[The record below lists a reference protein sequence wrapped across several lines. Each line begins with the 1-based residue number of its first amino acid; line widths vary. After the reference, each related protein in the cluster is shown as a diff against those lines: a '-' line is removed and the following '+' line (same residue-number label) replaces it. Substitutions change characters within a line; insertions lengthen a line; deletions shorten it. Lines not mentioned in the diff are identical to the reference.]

1 MSALKTAAGQTF
13 RSLRIRNY
21 KLYFIGMLVSTCG
34 TWMQSVAQSW
44 LVLRISGSSAAVGFT
59 VALQFLPILLGGAWS
74 GVLADRIDKR
84 RLLMGTQTAAGILAG
99 ALGFVVILDVVQL
112 WHIFVLAFALGIV
125 TALDNPA
132 RRALAVE
139 MVGKEHVS
147 NAVSLSS
154 AMFTGA
160 RVIGPAI
167 AGLLIAGVGIAWCFF
182 ANAISYV
189 AAIAAFMLMRPAEF
203 QAADRIPRQKGQLR
217 DGLRYVWRTPEL
229 RTPLLIVAV
238 IGTLSYNFQVVLPAL
253 AKFTFG
259 GDASTFGVMYSIMSV
274 GSVLGALFV
283 AHRTYATRGMLVA
296 SAGAFGAL
304 LLVAAIA
311 PNLWLETL
319 VLMFVGGAGVMF
331 VSTANGLLQQ
341 HADPQMQ
348 GRVMALYS
356 VAFLGSTPI
365 GSPIVG
371 WVDDAFG
378 PRAGLALGGFTALA
392 TALVV
397 VARLRARSTGARADT
412 ATTPDGV
419 PVAAA

>member
-21 KLYFIGMLVSTCG
+21 KLYFIGMLVSTVG

-44 LVLRISGSSAAVGFT
+44 LVLKISGSSAAVGFT
-59 VALQFLPILLGGAWS
+59 VALQFVPILVGGAWS
-74 GVLADRIDKR
+74 GVLADRVDKR
-84 RLLMGTQTAAGILAG
+84 KLLIGTQTAAGVLAG
-99 ALGFVVILDVVQL
+99 ALGLVVVFGVVQL
-112 WHIFVLAFALGIV
+112 WHIFILAFGLGVV

-132 RRALAVE
+132 RRALSVE

-167 AGLLIAGVGIAWCFF
+167 AGILIAGVGIAWCFF
-182 ANAISYV
+182 ANSISYL
-189 AAIAAFMLMRPAEF
+189 AAIAAFMLMRPDEFHAAE
-203 QAADRIPRQKGQLR
+203 RIPRHKGQLM
-217 DGLRYVWRTPEL
+217 DGLRYAWRTPEL
-229 RTPLLIVAV
+229 RMPLLMVAV

-253 AKFTFG
+253 ARYTFNGDAGTFG
-259 GDASTFGVMYSIMSV
+259 LMYSLMSI
-274 GSVLGALFV
+274 GSVLGALYV
-283 AHRTYATRGMLVA
+283 AHRTHATERVLIL
-296 SAGAFGAL
+296 SAAAFGAL
-304 LLVAAIA
+304 LLVAAA
-311 PNLWLETL
+311 VPSLSLEIL
-319 VLMFVGGAGVMF
+319 VLMLVGAAGVMF

-371 WVDDAFG
+371 WIDDVFN
-378 PRAGLALGGFTALA
+378 PRAGLVLGGIAALV

-397 VARLRARSTGARADT
+397 IAGLRTRSRVNAAQPEGL
-412 ATTPDGV
+412 

>member
-1 MSALKTAAGQTF
+1 MSALRSAAGQTF

-21 KLYFIGMLVSTCG
+21 RLYFIGMLVSTCG

-44 LVLRISGSSAAVGFT
+44 LVLKISGSSAAVGFT
-59 VALQFLPILLGGAWS
+59 VALQFFPILIGGAWS
-74 GVLADRIDKR
+74 GVLADRVDKR
-84 RLLMGTQTAAGILAG
+84 RLLTGTQTAAGLLAA
-99 ALGFVVILDVVQL
+99 ALGLVVVFHVVQL
-112 WHIFVLAFALGIV
+112 WHIFVLAFLLGVV

-132 RRALAVE
+132 RRALSVE
-139 MVGKEHVS
+139 MVGKEHVA

-167 AGLLIAGVGIAWCFF
+167 AGILIAGVGIAWCFF
-182 ANAISYV
+182 ANAISYI
-189 AAIAAFMLMRPAEF
+189 AAIVAFVMMRSDEFHVAE
-203 QAADRIPRQKGQLR
+203 RIPRKKGQLSE
-217 DGLRYVWRTPEL
+217 GLRYVWRTPEL
-229 RTPLLIVAV
+229 RTPLLMVAV

-253 AKFTFG
+253 AKYTFG
-259 GDASTFGVMYSIMSV
+259 GNASTFGLMYSLMSV

-283 AHRTYATRGMLVA
+283 AHRTRATQRVLIM

-304 LLVAAIA
+304 LLVAAGV
-311 PNLWLETL
+311 PSLSLEIF
-319 VLMFVGGAGVMF
+319 VLMLVGAAGVMF

-371 WVDDAFG
+371 WIDDVFD
-378 PRAGLALGGFTALA
+378 PRAGLALGGIAALV

-397 VARLRARSTGARADT
+397 IAGLRVRAGENSE
-412 ATTPDGV
+412 PEGV
-419 PVAAA
+419 PIAAA

>member
-1 MSALKTAAGQTF
+1 MSALRTAAGQTF

-21 KLYFIGMLVSTCG
+21 RLYFVGMLISTCG

-44 LVLRISGSSAAVGFT
+44 LVLKISGSSAAVGFT
-59 VALQFLPILLGGAWS
+59 VALQFLPILVGGAWS
-74 GVLADRIDKR
+74 GVLADRVDKR
-84 RLLMGTQTAAGILAG
+84 KLLIGTQASAGVLAAV
-99 ALGFVVILDVVQL
+99 LGFVVMFGAVQL
-112 WHIFVLAFALGIV
+112 WHIFLLAFALGVV

-132 RRALAVE
+132 RRALSVE
-139 MVGKEHVS
+139 MVGKEYVS

-167 AGLLIAGVGIAWCFF
+167 AGILIAGVGIAWCFF
-182 ANAISYV
+182 ANGISYV
-189 AAIAAFMLMRPAEF
+189 AAIVAFMVMRPDEF
-203 QAADRIPRQKGQLR
+203 QAAERIQRKKGQLG

-229 RTPLLIVAV
+229 RGPLLMVAV

-259 GDASTFGVMYSIMSV
+259 GDASTFGLMYSLMSI

-283 AHRTYATRGMLVA
+283 AHRTYATRRVLIA
-296 SAGAFGAL
+296 SAAAFGAL
-304 LLVAAIA
+304 LLVAAA
-311 PNLWLETL
+311 VPTLSLEIF
-319 VLMFVGGAGVMF
+319 VLMLVGAAGVMF

-371 WVDDAFG
+371 WVDDAFN
-378 PRAGLALGGFTALA
+378 PRAGLALGGIAALVTALA
-392 TALVV
+392 VAAAL
-397 VARLRARSTGARADT
+397 RSQSQRTVE
-412 ATTPDGV
+412 PEGV

>member
-1 MSALKTAAGQTF
+1 MSTLRVAAGQTF
-13 RSLRIRNY
+13 RSLRVRNY
-21 KLYFIGMLVSTCG
+21 RLYFVGMLVSTCG

-44 LVLRISGSSAAVGFT
+44 LVLKISGSSAAVGLT
-59 VALQFLPILLGGAWS
+59 VALQFLPVLLGGAWS

-84 RLLMGTQTAAGILAG
+84 RLLVATQTAAGVLAG
-99 ALGFVVILDVVQL
+99 VLGFIVLFNVVQL
-112 WHIFVLAFALGIV
+112 WHIFLLAFALGVV

-132 RRALAVE
+132 RRALSVE
-139 MVGKEHVS
+139 MVGKEHVA

-182 ANAISYV
+182 ANAISYI
-189 AAIAAFMLMRPAEF
+189 AAIIAFIMMRSEDFYAGE
-203 QAADRIPRQKGQLR
+203 RIPRKKGQLR
-217 DGLRYVWRTPEL
+217 EGLHYVWRTPEL
-229 RTPLLIVAV
+229 RVPLLMVAV

-259 GDASTFGVMYSIMSV
+259 GSASTFGLMYSLMSI

-283 AHRTYATRGMLVA
+283 AHRTYATRHLLIVSAAAMGALMLVA
-296 SAGAFGAL
+296 AAAPSLAL
-304 LLVAAIA
+304 E
-311 PNLWLETL
+311 NL
-319 VLMFVGGAGVMF
+319 VLVLVGASSIMF

-341 HADPQMQ
+341 KAESQMQ

-365 GSPIVG
+365 GGPIVG
-371 WVDDAFG
+371 WVDDVFD
-378 PRAGLALGGFTALA
+378 PRAGLALGGLAALA
-392 TALVV
+392 TALAVIV
-397 VARLRARSTGARADT
+397 TLRARSDRGERAEQE
-412 ATTPDGV
+412 GV
-419 PVAAA
+419 PVAAL